1 MELKNFQKRVI
12 SDLNRYCELVNT
24 TNSVVKAYSDF
35 WEEKGVRV
43 GFDTLPPYNNTIA
56 GTPHVCFKVPTGG
69 GKTFLACNSLRTIL
83 QSMSRTLLPSHN
95 RAAEFAVLFL
105 PRFCF
110 PSSLW
115 SLWLKHL

>member
-69 GKTFLACNSLRTIL
+69 GKTFLACNSLRTIFNN
-83 QSMSRTLLPSHN
+83 LPSKK
-95 RAAEFAVLFL
+95 EKVVVWLV
-105 PRFCF
+105 
-110 PSSLW
+110 PSEAILTQTFDNLSNP
-115 SLWLKHL
+115 